1 MLYIWSKWYLWR
13 NHCVRCNDSAT
24 ECSTYGVS
32 GICGGIIA
40 SDASYYDVCDAC
52 TRVPTYQPTYEDCLT
67 LSTTEEQLTC
77 LKNKIE
83 VLSQRCDAN
92 QEYQNSCESVRDDIR
107 AMLRN

>member
-1 MLYIWSKWYLWR
+1 MWQEYWTSLQAETESPTESPT
-13 NHCVRCNDSAT
+13 DSPT
-24 ECSTYGVS
+24 PKPITSSPTMNPS
-32 GICGGIIA
+32 PQPT
-40 SDASYYDVCDAC
+40 D
-52 TRVPTYQPTYEDCLT
+52 VPTYRPTYEDCLT

-92 QEYQNSCESVRDDIR
+92 QEYRNSCESVRDDIR